1 MDFKN
6 ILEYQKKDGELIKIE
21 RELSSNPSR
30 KVSSEMIAVVK
41 GAQEK
46 SAMLEIRAAGLERDF
61 QAIKKAYSDTTAQIE
76 KFISKDLES
85 LSQKDLE
92 SIISA
97 TNAILNNFNVLEKK
111 LFSEAERL
119 NITLNEFENAKKQ
132 YGAAR
137 AKYNQHKQVYDNLLK
152 EKEPEIKK
160 IKLELESL
168 ERGIEP
174 KLLAKYKQLRA
185 DKLFPAFVRL
195 VDRSCGGCR
204 MELSAAEIE
213 KVKSN
218 GYLECDNCRRII
230 ISD

>member
-1 MDFKN
+1 MNFKN
-6 ILEYQKKDGELIKIE
+6 ILEYQKKDSELIKIE
-21 RELSSNPSR
+21 RELNSNPSR
-30 KVSSEMIAVVK
+30 KISAEMISVVK
-41 GAQEK
+41 SAQEK
-46 SAMLEIRAAGLERDF
+46 SGILENRAEGLEKDF
-61 QAIKKAYSDTTAQIE
+61 QAIKKAYKDTTSQIE
-76 KFISKDLES
+76 KFISKDLGT

-92 SIISA
+92 NVISA
-97 TNAILNNFNVLEKK
+97 TNIIINNLNVLEKK

-132 YGAAR
+132 YGVAR
-137 AKYNQHKQVYDNLLK
+137 AKYNQHKQIYDNLLK
-152 EKEPEIKK
+152 EKQPEINR
-160 IKLELESL
+160 IKEQLKDLEK
-168 ERGIEP
+168 GIEP

-185 DKLFPAFVRL
+185 DKLFPAFVKL
-195 VDRSCGGCR
+195 NDRSCGGCR

>member
-6 ILEYQKKDGELIKIE
+6 ILEYQKKDGELIIIE
-21 RELSSNPSR
+21 RELNSS
-30 KVSSEMIAVVK
+30 SSKKISTEMIAVVK
-41 GAQEK
+41 SAQEK
-46 SAMLEIRAAGLERDF
+46 SGILENRAGGLEKDF
-61 QAIKKAYSDTTAQIE
+61 NSLKKAYSETISQVE

-92 SIISA
+92 NVISA
-97 TNAILNNFNVLEKK
+97 TNTILTNLNVLEKK

-132 YGAAR
+132 YGVAR
-137 AKYNQHKQVYDNLLK
+137 AKYNQHKQIYDNLLK

-160 IKLELESL
+160 IKQQLQNLEK
-168 ERGIEP
+168 GIEP

-230 ISD
+230 ISE